1 MKKFVNMVETSDES
15 TQLYMGVAKVVA
27 ENEEIVKSNRKMV

>member
-1 MKKFVNMVETSDES
+1 MVETSVDLS